1 MIEVLGMNPHDN
13 LTREDLKAVN
23 HCKVDSLAHS
33 DKSHLAK
40 SLLDKDLAQVHR
52 NVVPNRSKRDTTG
65 VDQTKAPNHELVGE
79 KMARPESEGL
89 SQSSLTKNRSIQTLT
104 DQGPNDQTDQKNL
117 QAEDQNLANPP
128 DDSYPKRRKEINIFL
143 VQSVRGVQSC
153 HYRKIS

>member
-1 MIEVLGMNPHDN
+1 MIEVLGMNPLDN
-13 LTREDLKAVN
+13 QTREDLKAVN

-40 SLLDKDLAQVHR
+40 SLLDKDLDQVHR
-52 NVVPNRSKRDTTG
+52 NVEPNHSKRDTTG
-65 VDQTKAPNHELVGE
+65 IDQTKAPNHELVGE
-79 KMARPESEGL
+79 KMAQPESEGL

-128 DDSYPKRRKEINIFL
+128 DDSYQKRRKETNTSL
-143 VQSVRGVQSC
+143 
-153 HYRKIS
+153 

>member
-1 MIEVLGMNPHDN
+1 MIEVLGMNPLDN
-13 LTREDLKAVN
+13 QTREDLKAVN
-23 HCKVDSLAHS
+23 HCKLDSLAHS

-52 NVVPNRSKRDTTG
+52 NVEPNRSKRDTTG

-79 KMARPESEGL
+79 KMAQPESEGL

-128 DDSYPKRRKEINIFL
+128 DDSYPKRRKETNTSL
-143 VQSVRGVQSC
+143 
-153 HYRKIS
+153 

>member
-13 LTREDLKAVN
+13 QTREDLKAVN
-23 HCKVDSLAHS
+23 HRIVDSLAHS

-52 NVVPNRSKRDTTG
+52 NVEPNRSKRDTTG

-79 KMARPESEGL
+79 KMAQPESEGL

-128 DDSYPKRRKEINIFL
+128 DDSYPKRRKETNT
-143 VQSVRGVQSC
+143 SP
-153 HYRKIS
+153 